1 MSEYV
6 PGRSDYLPG
15 DDVVDETRLESPVR
29 RDYRSVPGL
38 LRELV
43 ENASL
48 LASRELQLAKA
59 EVGQSISRAKA
70 GVAALATGGAVLF
83 GGFLLLL
90 VALSIYLAQFVPIWG
105 AFAIVGA
112 ATLVIGLIMV
122 MAGKKR
128 MDAEAFVPER
138 TVQSMQRDQRMVQE
152 KLS

>member
-6 PGRSDYLPG
+6 PGRTDYLAG
-15 DDVVDETRLESPVR
+15 DDVVDDTRIAGTTR
-29 RDYRSVPGL
+29 RDPRSIPGL

-43 ENASL
+43 DNASL
-48 LASRELQLAKA
+48 LATRELQLAKA

-70 GVAALATGGAVLF
+70 GVAALAVGGGVLF

-90 VALSIYLAQFVPIWG
+90 VALSIYLAQYVPIWG

-112 ATLVIGLIMV
+112 GTLVVGLIMV

-128 MDAEAFVPER
+128 MDAEAFMPER
-138 TVQSMQRDQRMVQE
+138 TMQSMQRDQRMVKE